1 MTGPI
6 AAASPRPQ
14 ARITGVV
21 YLLYFV
27 TAVAGVLFLR
37 GIVVVHGDPAA
48 TAHNLLAHESRFRLG
63 FAFDLV
69 SNACY
74 VALTAFLYE
83 LLAPVNRGLSRLAAF
98 FSLMG
103 CAIQTF
109 GSVFELA
116 PLIVLKGGSP
126 TDPSQR
132 LALMLFDL
140 HAQAV
145 SVALVFFAVYCL
157 LLGYLVVRSAFLP
170 RALGVLLMA
179 AGCGWLTFLWPPLA
193 RSLSPFVQAF
203 GGLAELALMLWLL
216 VRGVRVQE
224 WREQAERV
232 TLLPKP
238 SYSA

>member
-6 AAASPRPQ
+6 AEASPRPQ

-21 YLLYFV
+21 YLLFFV
-27 TAVAGVLFLR
+27 TAFASLFLLR
-37 GIVVVHGDPAA
+37 GLVVHGDPAA
-48 TAHNLLAHESRFRLG
+48 TAHNLLAHEPRFRLG
-63 FAFDLV
+63 FAVDLL

-74 VALTAFLYE
+74 VALTALLYE

-116 PLIVLKGGSP
+116 PLVVLKGGSP
-126 TDPSQR
+126 ADPSLR

-145 SVALVFFAVYCL
+145 SVALIFFAVYCL
-157 LLGYLVVRSAFLP
+157 LLGYLVVRSTFLP
-170 RALGVLLMA
+170 RPLGVLLMA

-193 RSLSPFVQAF
+193 LSLSPFVQGL

-216 VRGVRVQE
+216 VRGVNVQR
-224 WREQAERV
+224 WREQAG
-232 TLLPKP
+232 
-238 SYSA
+238 AAAG

>member
-116 PLIVLKGGSP
+116 P
-126 TDPSQR
+126 
-132 LALMLFDL
+132 
-140 HAQAV
+140 
-145 SVALVFFAVYCL
+145 
-157 LLGYLVVRSAFLP
+157 
-170 RALGVLLMA
+170 
-179 AGCGWLTFLWPPLA
+179 
-193 RSLSPFVQAF
+193 
-203 GGLAELALMLWLL
+203 
-216 VRGVRVQE
+216 
-224 WREQAERV
+224 
-232 TLLPKP
+232 
-238 SYSA
+238 